1 MHEFTIACSV
11 VEEVE
16 RIAKEHMALSVSKV
30 FLKIGPF
37 SCIDT
42 NTLSF
47 AFDALKEG
55 RKLLG
60 GAELLFLKGEG
71 DEVIIER
78 VELDV

>member
-1 MHEFTIACSV
+1 MHEFTVACSV

-16 RIAKEHMALSVSKV
+16 RIAKEHSAISVSRI
-30 FLKIGPF
+30 FLRIGPF

-47 AFDALKEG
+47 AFEALKEN

-60 GAELLFLKGEG
+60 GAELLFLEGVG
-71 DEVIIER
+71 DEVVIDRI
-78 VELDV
+78 ELDV